1 MRDKLSMPK
10 WFGSF
15 SWGFAMVNQ
24 ELLEKLAELHIELR
38 DAEKAYDAEMKW
50 LDETNRSWQSE
61 YTNCGQIY
69 QLTKLCEM
77 IKYEIKSVVLDLA
90 GESDT
95 NFRSSAYMT
104 ADYQ

>member
-1 MRDKLSMPK
+1 MPK

-15 SWGFAMVNQ
+15 SWGFAMVKQ

-38 DAEKAYDAEMKW
+38 NAEKAYDAEMNW
-50 LDETNRSWQSE
+50 LDETNRSWERE

-69 QLTKLCEM
+69 QLTRLCER
-77 IKYEIKSVVLDLA
+77 IKYEIKCVVLDMT
-90 GESDT
+90 GESDA